1 MQGLV
6 GILIKLADSLRSAV
20 SRIALITLNDMFA
33 SLKRVMEP
41 SLDPILKILLK
52 RGTDTN
58 QFIAQE
64 GDKCLV
70 SLTSNCQK
78 EKVLQIL

>member
-1 MQGLV
+1 
-6 GILIKLADSLRSAV
+6 
-20 SRIALITLNDMFA
+20 
-33 SLKRVMEP
+33 MEP
-41 SLDPILKILLK
+41 SLDPILKVLLK

-64 GDKCLV
+64 ADKCLV
-70 SLTSNCQK
+70 SLVSNCQK